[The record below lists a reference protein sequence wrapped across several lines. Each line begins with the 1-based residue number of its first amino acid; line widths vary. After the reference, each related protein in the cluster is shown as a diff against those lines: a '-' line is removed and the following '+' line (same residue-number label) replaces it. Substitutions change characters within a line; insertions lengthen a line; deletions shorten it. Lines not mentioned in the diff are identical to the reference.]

1 MKERKTERRK
11 KTNKLRCI
19 DRNVCRRLRLPIQR
33 LSGPEEQLGG
43 VPNVRRLITSYAVM
57 TPLSHVPFLVADS
70 WPLMSPS
77 F

>member
-1 MKERKTERRK
+1 MKERKTERRRK
-11 KTNKLRCI
+11 KKLGCI

-33 LSGPEEQLGG
+33 LPGPEEQLGR
-43 VPNVRRLITSYAVM
+43 VPNVRCLIILYAVM